1 VQDQAIYRCINEACG
16 RPAPRPVNYCPW
28 CGTAQARA
36 GAQSAPASPTASA
49 AATTA
54 ATTAA
59 ATAAAAGASAAAALS
74 GWSDAPPELPSAPA
88 AAVPPPPASPA
99 SSAAPSATEFGRSG
113 QPGPASA
120 PPPPPPPRQEV
131 PRPPLAAQP
140 PKRSPIRLRW
150 WILALALLWGLWL
163 IAKPSSKK
171 IERQIDAAI
180 ALARECKGSEAQAD
194 LIALRKTRASQEQLQ
209 RLQQAL
215 NDEAAKCTKRRQ
227 RSKAWSD
234 ASNGVEAALAG
245 ASWDKART
253 RLQAFTKRWGED
265 EDTRVLKE
273 RIETARRDAAHPLA
287 VPRSAVG
294 ASGGGDTGS
303 GAGAGSGV
311 GGRAP
316 QAAAESARNLIQSAE
331 RDLDR
336 GDYGAAAD
344 KMTLCLTMVDAGNPE
359 CRALKTQ
366 AEQQASFR

>member
-36 GAQSAPASPTASA
+36 GAQAVPAVNAPPPSPTVS
-49 AATTA
+49 
-54 ATTAA
+54 AA

-99 SSAAPSATEFGRSG
+99 PPATPSATEFGRSG
-113 QPGPASA
+113 KPGPAGA
-120 PPPPPPPRQEV
+120 PPPPPPPPPRQEV

-140 PKRSPIRLRW
+140 PRRSPIRLRW

-171 IERQIDAAI
+171 IDRQIDAAI
-180 ALARECKGSEAQAD
+180 ALARECKGSEAQAE

-215 NDEAAKCTKRRQ
+215 NDEAAKCTRRRQ

-234 ASNGVEAALAG
+234 ASNGVEAALAA

-265 EDTRVLKE
+265 EDTRATKE

-294 ASGGGDTGS
+294 SSGGGETGS
-303 GAGAGSGV
+303 AAGAG
-311 GGRAP
+311 GGRAS
-316 QAAAESARNLIQSAE
+316 QAAADSARNLIQSAE

-366 AEQQASFR
+366 AEQQAKFQ

>member
-1 VQDQAIYRCINEACG
+1 VHDQAIYRCINEACG

-36 GAQSAPASPTASA
+36 GAQAAPAFNAPPASPTASG
-49 AATTA
+49 A

-59 ATAAAAGASAAAALS
+59 AAAAAAAAGASAAAALS

-88 AAVPPPPASPA
+88 AAVPPPPAA
-99 SSAAPSATEFGRSG
+99 TPSASEFGRSG
-113 QPGPASA
+113 KPGPASA

-227 RSKAWSD
+227 RGKAWSD
-234 ASNGVEAALAG
+234 ASNAVESALGA

-253 RLQAFTKRWGED
+253 RLQAFTRRWGED
-265 EDTRVLKE
+265 EDTRVMKE

-294 ASGGGDTGS
+294 SSGGGDTGS
-303 GAGAGSGV
+303 G
-311 GGRAP
+311 GGRSA

-336 GDYGAAAD
+336 GDVGAAID

-366 AEQQASFR
+366 AEQQSRLP